1 MFFILIFSLLTEQ
14 WERWGFLP
22 VIPLHIIG
30 KWCDCDCYSHVTDN
44 ESERQRSEGVLKTT
58 EDTTGQ
64 VSALVRVAFNTL
76 LPAHGCKTQTWSYS
90 HGMERQEGGT
100 VSSQFIQR
108 QFCLGELQKFRT
120 GMGTIFFLTTTYFHA
135 RVWMLESNG
144 ISQSHFM
151 KAGLQKR

>member
-22 VIPLHIIG
+22 VIPLLIIG
-30 KWCDCDCYSHVTDN
+30 KWCGCDCYSHVTDN
-44 ESERQRSEGVLKTT
+44 ESERQRSEGLLKTT

-64 VSALVRVAFNTL
+64 VSALVSVAFNTL

-100 VSSQFIQR
+100 VSSKFVQSQFAWVHFKNSGQEWVPFFFFFNYNLLSCQR
-108 QFCLGELQKFRT
+108 
-120 GMGTIFFLTTTYFHA
+120 
-135 RVWMLESNG
+135 ESYNL
-144 ISQSHFM
+144 M
-151 KAGLQKR
+151 A